1 MWIGRK
7 LGEKENKR
15 NLSEKKSRENKDGE
29 RIERKKKIRKGII
42 IIIIIIYLPSHI

>member
-29 RIERKKKIRKGII
+29 RIERKKKIRKGRNKIEREHEKWKI
-42 IIIIIIYLPSHI
+42 K